1 MSEINRS
8 LALSVVACVTTMV
21 SSGLAEDAT
30 TSMPHP
36 VRLGRPLPFTPIHMA
51 GDSDLLAPLNL
62 DPVPDDPEPNPAEVF
77 GLLDP
82 NGGVPSDSNVDSPAT
97 ESTNPFA
104 KANEFV
110 QTQEERI
117 LRSERARLEARARFD
132 ARNRDRIPADLES
145 IPAPQ
150 GDQLNGAPTIA
161 NDRSGDPSLRPLP
174 SAPAMIPEIPSV
186 VPPTPDDASSPSDL
200 PTTPSRPISPEL
212 PESQIKPLPRP
223 RPKRL
228 SDAPPL
234 PRLMPSSPR
243 STTPLPDLDDGPG
256 ESSGW
261 QPPIN
266 EDASAEQVETSEQEG
281 SSQSVLQGPAPMQG
295 RLATPAP
302 VVPYAGTIDGPLE
315 PFGHWPAPPQH
326 QHAFPYSNVPCSSC
340 GGCVDRDGV
349 GLCDEVQTYF
359 GVGRRAKK
367 KCQCWRCPQSPPFN
381 LYGPGGYVGPARPAP
396 IREYRLRGGDQIQL
410 TFLIRSIQT
419 DGAYRLVVG
428 DQLLVESEAD
438 EKLTRGTLDSG
449 LEVQPDGTI
458 TLRFIGEVHAAG
470 RTIDQLREVL
480 NERYKTY
487 YPEPA
492 IDVTPVR
499 TGSVA
504 RQIRE
509 AISGSE
515 GFNAQTTLQR
525 VTPEGTIRLPRL
537 GAVPA
542 QGLTLAELKREINLR
557 YNSIAAGL
565 EVEPNLEEQAPHFV
579 YVLGDVTEPGQFE
592 MTAPTTVLGAIGLA
606 GSYVPGANLRQV
618 VIFRR
623 GPNWELLST
632 LLDLRAAILGKQSNP
647 PDEIWLQ
654 DGDVVIV
661 PTAPIQLFDR
671 FVTQVFTEGIYGI
684 VPFGGVSFTFGEQ
697 N

>member
-1 MSEINRS
+1 
-8 LALSVVACVTTMV
+8 
-21 SSGLAEDAT
+21 
-30 TSMPHP
+30 
-36 VRLGRPLPFTPIHMA
+36 
-51 GDSDLLAPLNL
+51 
-62 DPVPDDPEPNPAEVF
+62 
-77 GLLDP
+77 
-82 NGGVPSDSNVDSPAT
+82 
-97 ESTNPFA
+97 
-104 KANEFV
+104 
-110 QTQEERI
+110 
-117 LRSERARLEARARFD
+117 
-132 ARNRDRIPADLES
+132 
-145 IPAPQ
+145 
-150 GDQLNGAPTIA
+150 
-161 NDRSGDPSLRPLP
+161 
-174 SAPAMIPEIPSV
+174 
-186 VPPTPDDASSPSDL
+186 
-200 PTTPSRPISPEL
+200 
-212 PESQIKPLPRP
+212 
-223 RPKRL
+223 
-228 SDAPPL
+228 
-234 PRLMPSSPR
+234 
-243 STTPLPDLDDGPG
+243 
-256 ESSGW
+256 
-261 QPPIN
+261 
-266 EDASAEQVETSEQEG
+266 
-281 SSQSVLQGPAPMQG
+281 
-295 RLATPAP
+295 
-302 VVPYAGTIDGPLE
+302 
-315 PFGHWPAPPQH
+315 
-326 QHAFPYSNVPCSSC
+326 
-340 GGCVDRDGV
+340 
-349 GLCDEVQTYF
+349 
-359 GVGRRAKK
+359 
-367 KCQCWRCPQSPPFN
+367 
-381 LYGPGGYVGPARPAP
+381 
-396 IREYRLRGGDQIQL
+396 
-410 TFLIRSIQT
+410 
-419 DGAYRLVVG
+419 
-428 DQLLVESEAD
+428 

-579 YVLGDVTEPGQFE
+579 YVLGDVAEPGQFE